1 MFLLTRSGQVG
12 KAVAWGQTLDGEPC
26 SSPSQDSH
34 AATWGLQHASLHQAS
49 PLKSAATFHC
59 CSAPDPTCFPQRTG
73 CTQAQKG
80 FPILK
85 PTTEKHKTVNQTI
98 KHSSAVWLHW
108 GSPTQVGLLFRE
120 CCVPIGRELYIF
132 LLVNVISNKLK
143 RRGAG

>member
-1 MFLLTRSGQVG
+1 MFNLRRPGQVG
-12 KAVAWGQTLDGEPC
+12 KAVAWGQTLGGEPC

-34 AATWGLQHASLHQAS
+34 VATWGLQHASLYQAS
-49 PLKSAATFHC
+49 PLKSAATFHR
-59 CSAPDPTCFPQRTG
+59 SLAPDPSCFPQRTG

-85 PTTEKHKTVNQTI
+85 PTTEKHKTVYQAL

-108 GSPTQVGLLFRE
+108 GSPTQKAFLFRE
-120 CCVPIGRELYIF
+120 CCVLLGRELYIF
-132 LLVNVISNKLK
+132 LLVNVTSNKSK